1 MVDFSDYPD
10 NDEDPAVSNSDDAT
24 RTILD
29 PEAERTAYHEETI
42 AESHHTLQSEL
53 EEVLVYKK
61 NQDRDKRELDLS
73 KKPKVLVIVDK
84 IKEFMFPEMS
94 WMCWCHFFEAN
105 NVRCCTN
112 ITVEL

>member
-24 RTILD
+24 LTILD

-53 EEVLVYKK
+53 EEVLPG
-61 NQDRDKRELDLS
+61 QR
-73 KKPKVLVIVDK
+73 
-84 IKEFMFPEMS
+84 
-94 WMCWCHFFEAN
+94 
-105 NVRCCTN
+105 
-112 ITVEL
+112 